1 MVIKMDHRVFRF
13 ATRGHCIK
21 GKQCYHI
28 AIWSP
33 KLISVLNLFSS
44 NLWSCLLR
52 EDVAAICQFI
62 FGYFGEMRRMRV
74 TSPTYKIEK
83 KHSAHLSLL
92 LVDQNL
98 EFETSFVAK
107 MVSLLA
113 SRSAQAQRLAWAQT
127 NMRGHV
133 ICSTSTWSTFKTL
146 FYTK

>member
-21 GKQCYHI
+21 GELRHLLT
-28 AIWSP
+28 
-33 KLISVLNLFSS
+33 KL
-44 NLWSCLLR
+44 
-52 EDVAAICQFI
+52 
-62 FGYFGEMRRMRV
+62 
-74 TSPTYKIEK
+74 KK